1 MSTSH
6 PERSAQKPGS
16 PRRPRYQCAAAGGLR
31 APQVGVSGVTGNQR
45 HVPRSSRP
53 GQRSRHRPRL
63 GPFWAWPGLPGPP
76 ACDPEGRGRDTR
88 PRLPCPCGARRVEM
102 HPKQSGFGLARNG
115 EEKRGSS
122 LASWAEGGKV
132 AMNPRARLVTCK
144 DPRAPGRVVAPVR
157 EDLPSLVLLK

>member
-1 MSTSH
+1 
-6 PERSAQKPGS
+6 
-16 PRRPRYQCAAAGGLR
+16 
-31 APQVGVSGVTGNQR
+31 
-45 HVPRSSRP
+45 
-53 GQRSRHRPRL
+53 
-63 GPFWAWPGLPGPP
+63 
-76 ACDPEGRGRDTR
+76 
-88 PRLPCPCGARRVEM
+88 M

-157 EDLPSLVLLK
+157 ENLSSLVLLKQPAPPAPPRLPPAHSGFPPKIEPGVGTFGTLSGPRAA